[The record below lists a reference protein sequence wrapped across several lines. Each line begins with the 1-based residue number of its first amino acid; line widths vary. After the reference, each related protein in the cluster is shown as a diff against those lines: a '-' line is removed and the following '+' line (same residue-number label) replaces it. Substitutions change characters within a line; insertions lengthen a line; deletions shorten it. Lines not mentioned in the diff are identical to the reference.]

1 MKMSDLISVIVPV
14 YKVEE
19 YLDRCVE
26 SIVNQTYTNL
36 EIILVD
42 DGSPDNCPQMCD
54 EWAKK
59 DNRIKVIH
67 KENGGLSDARNAGL
81 DIAQGEYVGFVDSD
95 DYIHSKMY
103 ELLYKS
109 IISNNSD
116 MSICDTRIVD
126 EDGNSIINK
135 NLFSPF
141 TQKNIS
147 GKMILEQ
154 KLFEKVAWKWIVVW
168 PKLYA
173 KCLFENVRFL
183 IGKINEDEFIVQ
195 DIFVNCANISCV
207 NEQLYYY
214 VQRNGSITNS
224 NLSFKSFDSLEAML
238 RRLDFYLNNDYPSNT
253 ILDCYMDCSSLLNN
267 LYFNM
272 DCSIKDVRLK
282 YNNLKTIYRN
292 LFFKAI
298 KTSASIKD
306 FILYSSGIF
315 SGNFYSKVFDDYKK
329 VKNMFVRIYYR
340 IYSFYCLLKY
350 TMKVND
356 ALCLL
361 VDTPNHGNLGDQA
374 IAQTEKYCLTKE
386 KYSFIEITADEFN
399 YKEKQYAYFTSD
411 KKTIYIQGGGFLGS
425 LWKNEEER
433 FRRILVAFKNN
444 RIIVFPQTIT
454 FDTTTEDG
462 LSFMRESQKIY
473 SSHPNLTIFVREQK
487 SYDFMR
493 EYFSSVDCRL
503 VPDIVTIL
511 EANVKQHKRK
521 DILFCFR
528 SDREKYIKPNDISE
542 IEYIVSE
549 IFPNDFVHFTDTVLD
564 YGVSVNDREAEV
576 IKKLQQ
582 FADSK
587 LVITD
592 RLHGMIFAAITG
604 TPCIALGNING
615 KVKAV
620 YKWLESLDYVKY
632 AENINNV
639 ITFLNQ
645 MDFNKEYKYNKDLLE
660 NDFSPLFEVMSE
672 METK

>member
-54 EWAKK
+54 DWAKK

-81 DIAQGEYVGFVDSD
+81 DIAQGEYIGFVDSD

-183 IGKINEDEFIVQ
+183 VGKINEDEFIAQ
-195 DIFVNCANISCV
+195 DIFVNCANIVCV

-224 NLSFKSFDSLEAML
+224 NFSFKNFDSLEAML

-253 ILDCYMDCSSLLNN
+253 ILNCYMDCSSLLNN

-315 SGNFYSKVFDDYKK
+315 SGNFYSKVFDAYKK
-329 VKNMFVRIYYR
+329 AKNMFVRIYCR

-361 VDTPNHGNLGDQA
+361 VDTPNHGNIGDQA

-411 KKTIYIQGGGFLGS
+411 KKTIYIHGGGFLGS

-493 EYFSSVDCRL
+493 EYFPSVDCRL

-592 RLHGMIFAAITG
+592 RLHGMIFASITG

-639 ITFLNQ
+639 RTFLNQ